1 MYELIQHLINGLAS
15 GTIYALVALGYT
27 MVYGVLKLINFA
39 HGDVMMVGVYVGYAV
54 AFSLGRENLGSAW
67 SALLIFAVAMSAC
80 AALGFVIERFAY
92 RPLRDKPR
100 LTALITAIGIS
111 FAISYGFQFD
121 VHFTV
126 AGHELTILP
135 GAAARRFPEIIK
147 PTQWLVL
154 GDDDVIIWN
163 WQVISF
169 GIALSLMAALQYLVF
184 RTRFGKAMR
193 AVSHDHRVAALMGIP
208 VDTIIAFTFMLGSAL
223 AAGAGILYAIKDK
236 SIQPLMGVMVGLK
249 AFVAAVIG
257 GIGNLPG
264 AVVGAL
270 LLGLCEEA
278 VVGYGATALIPLL
291 LLFLGVVAFEQWRKG
306 GDRSKQVAVA
316 GAQLTALLGFGWL
329 IRNVNGSTWRDAVA
343 FGFLI
348 VVLLA
353 RPEGLFGRV
362 QAEKV

>member
-1 MYELIQHLINGLAS
+1 MYEFLQHVINGLAV

-54 AFSLGRENLGSAW
+54 AFLLGREAMGGPGA
-67 SALLIFAVAMSAC
+67 ALLVFAVAMAVC
-80 AALGFVIERFAY
+80 ALLGFLIERFAY
-92 RPLRDKPR
+92 RPLRDKSR

-111 FAISYGFQFD
+111 FALSYGFQLDFK
-121 VHFTV
+121 VNVGGTEVTV
-126 AGHELTILP
+126 LP
-135 GAAARRFPEIIK
+135 GAASRRFPELIR
-147 PTQWLVL
+147 PQEWLVL
-154 GDDDVIIWN
+154 GDNDVILWN

-169 GIALSLMAALQYLVF
+169 AIALALLLGLQVLVY

-193 AVSHDHRVAALMGIP
+193 AVSHDHKVAALLGIP
-208 VDTIIAFTFMLGSAL
+208 VDTIIAATFMLGSAL
-223 AAGAGILYAIKDK
+223 AAVAGLLYALKDK
-236 SIQPLMGVMVGLK
+236 TIQPLMGVMVGLK

-270 LLGLCEEA
+270 LLGMCEEFI
-278 VVGYGATALIPLL
+278 VGYTA
-291 LLFLGVVAFEQWRKG
+291 
-306 GDRSKQVAVA
+306 S
-316 GAQLTALLGFGWL
+316 
-329 IRNVNGSTWRDAVA
+329 SWRDAVA

-348 VVLLA
+348 AVLLF

>member
-1 MYELIQHLINGLAS
+1 MYEFIQHLINGLAA

-39 HGDVMMVGVYVGYAV
+39 HGDVMMLGVYVGYAV
-54 AFSLGRENLGSAW
+54 AFLLGREHLGTIPG
-67 SALLIFAVAMSAC
+67 ALLVFAVALSAC
-80 AALGFVIERFAY
+80 AAFGFFIERFAY

-111 FAISYGFQFD
+111 FALSYGFQLDFA
-121 VHFTV
+121 VSV
-126 AGHELTILP
+126 GGHEITILP
-135 GAAARRFPEIIK
+135 GAASRRFPAIIT
-147 PTQWLVL
+147 PTEWLVL
-154 GDDDVIIWN
+154 GDNDVIIWN
-163 WQVISF
+163 WQVISLV
-169 GIALSLMAALQYLVF
+169 IALVLMGGLQYLVF

-193 AVSHDHRVAALMGIP
+193 AVSHDHRVAGLLGIP
-208 VDTIIAFTFMLGSAL
+208 VDTIIAGTFMLGSAL

-270 LLGLCEEA
+270 LLGLCEEFI
-278 VVGYGATALIPLL
+278 VGYTA
-291 LLFLGVVAFEQWRKG
+291 
-306 GDRSKQVAVA
+306 S
-316 GAQLTALLGFGWL
+316 
-329 IRNVNGSTWRDAVA
+329 SWRDAVA

-348 VVLLA
+348 VVLLF

>member
-1 MYELIQHLINGLAS
+1 MYEFIQHLINGLAA

-39 HGDVMMVGVYVGYAV
+39 HGDVMMVGVFVGYAV
-54 AFSLGRENLGSAW
+54 AFLLGRDQLGSVW
-67 SALLIFAVAMSAC
+67 GALLVFAVSMAVC
-80 AALGFVIERFAY
+80 AALGFLIERFAY

-100 LTALITAIGIS
+100 LTSLITAIGIS
-111 FAISYGFQFD
+111 FALSYGFQLDWSVSIGGMD
-121 VHFTV
+121 VT
-126 AGHELTILP
+126 LLP
-135 GAAARRFPEIIK
+135 GAASRRFPSIIE
-147 PTQWLVL
+147 PAEWLVL
-154 GDDDVIIWN
+154 GDNDVIIWN

-169 GIALSLMAALQYLVF
+169 GIALVLMGGLQYLVF

-193 AVSHDHRVAALMGIP
+193 AVSHDHRVAGLLGIP
-208 VDTIIAFTFMLGSAL
+208 VDTIIAVTFMLGSAL

-270 LLGLCEEA
+270 LLGLCEEFI
-278 VVGYGATALIPLL
+278 VGYTA
-291 LLFLGVVAFEQWRKG
+291 
-306 GDRSKQVAVA
+306 S
-316 GAQLTALLGFGWL
+316 
-329 IRNVNGSTWRDAVA
+329 SWRDAVA

-348 VVLLA
+348 VVLLF

>member
-1 MYELIQHLINGLAS
+1 MYEFIQHLINGLAA

-54 AFSLGRENLGSAW
+54 AFLLGREHLGSLW
-67 SALLIFAVAMSAC
+67 GALLVFAISLSAC
-80 AALGFVIERFAY
+80 AAFGFFIERFAY

-100 LTALITAIGIS
+100 LTSLITAIGIS
-111 FAISYGFQFD
+111 FALSYGFQLDFA
-121 VHFTV
+121 FSMGGQNITV
-126 AGHELTILP
+126 LP
-135 GAAARRFPEIIK
+135 GAASRRFPAIIA
-147 PTQWLVL
+147 PSEWLIL
-154 GDDDVIIWN
+154 GDHDVIIWN
-163 WQVISF
+163 WQVISLL
-169 GIALSLMAALQYLVF
+169 IAISLMGGLQYLVF

-193 AVSHDHRVAALMGIP
+193 AVSHDHRVAGLLGIP
-208 VDTIIAFTFMLGSAL
+208 VDTIIAGTFMLGSAL

-270 LLGLCEEA
+270 LLGLCEEFI
-278 VVGYGATALIPLL
+278 VGYTA
-291 LLFLGVVAFEQWRKG
+291 
-306 GDRSKQVAVA
+306 S
-316 GAQLTALLGFGWL
+316 
-329 IRNVNGSTWRDAVA
+329 SWRDAVA

-348 VVLLA
+348 VVLLF

>member
-1 MYELIQHLINGLAS
+1 MYEFIQHLINGLAA

-54 AFSLGRENLGSAW
+54 AFLLGREHLGSI
-67 SALLIFAVAMSAC
+67 SGALLVFAVSLTAC
-80 AALGFVIERFAY
+80 AAFGFFIERFAY

-100 LTALITAIGIS
+100 LTSLITAIGIS
-111 FAISYGFQFD
+111 FALSYGFQLDF
-121 VHFTV
+121 VLKLG
-126 AGHELTILP
+126 GHNLTILP
-135 GAAARRFPEIIK
+135 GAASRRFPAIIT
-147 PTQWLVL
+147 PSEWMVL
-154 GDDDVIIWN
+154 GDNDVIIWN

-169 GIALSLMAALQYLVF
+169 LIAIALMGSLQYLVF

-193 AVSHDHRVAALMGIP
+193 AVSHDHKVAGLLGIP
-208 VDTIIAFTFMLGSAL
+208 VDTIIAGTFMLGSAL

-270 LLGLCEEA
+270 LLGLCEEFI
-278 VVGYGATALIPLL
+278 VGYTA
-291 LLFLGVVAFEQWRKG
+291 
-306 GDRSKQVAVA
+306 S
-316 GAQLTALLGFGWL
+316 
-329 IRNVNGSTWRDAVA
+329 SWRDAVA

-348 VVLLA
+348 VVLLF
-353 RPEGLFGRV
+353 RPEGLFGRA

>member
-1 MYELIQHLINGLAS
+1 MYEFIQHVINGLS
-15 GTIYALVALGYT
+15 VGTIYALVALGYT

-54 AFSLGRENLGSAW
+54 AFLLGRDAMGSLGSA
-67 SALLIFAVAMSAC
+67 LLVFAVSMGTC
-80 AALGFVIERFAY
+80 AVIGFVIERFAY
-92 RPLRDKPR
+92 RPLRDKSR

-111 FAISYGFQFD
+111 FALSYGFQLDFK
-121 VHFTV
+121 VTAFGSEWTV
-126 AGHELTILP
+126 LP
-135 GAAARRFPEIIK
+135 GAASRRFPELIR
-147 PTQWLVL
+147 PQEWLVL
-154 GDDDVIIWN
+154 GDNDVIIWN

-169 GIALSLMAALQYLVF
+169 GIALFLLAGLQVLVY

-193 AVSHDHRVAALMGIP
+193 AVSHDHKVAALLGIP
-208 VDTIIAFTFMLGSAL
+208 VDTVIAVTFMLGSAL

-236 SIQPLMGVMVGLK
+236 TIQPLMGVMVGLK

-257 GIGNLPG
+257 GIGNLAG

-270 LLGLCEEA
+270 LLGMCEEFI
-278 VVGYGATALIPLL
+278 VGYTA
-291 LLFLGVVAFEQWRKG
+291 
-306 GDRSKQVAVA
+306 S
-316 GAQLTALLGFGWL
+316 
-329 IRNVNGSTWRDAVA
+329 SWRDAVA

-348 VVLLA
+348 VVLLF